1 MRNAAVFPSWEGH
14 GWRVG
19 SERRPARPAR
29 YLRCPRPLQASR
41 STRRRAHAPRASPP
55 AHLQSRAQQL
65 CRPLAGGVAHD
76 LAEKRKAVPSVPP
89 QREPLVRRVEDSEG
103 VTGGHYEPMQPESRR
118 AGHGRSATLAL
129 TGAAARAVARWLV
142 SILPAS
148 TTSAA
153 PGAAPPLHERAAGTS
168 RGGRP
173 ARAPGPPPHS
183 HSRHGFLPDARRI
196 VSSRA
201 AQATLI
207 AYNGS
212 VFPG

>member
-129 TGAAARAVARWLV
+129 TGAAAQAAARWLV
-142 SILPAS
+142 RMSQSSPPRPRRQHPEPRHRCMSGPRGHREAVAQHALP
-148 TTSAA
+148 
-153 PGAAPPLHERAAGTS
+153 GRLHTATHAMVLCQM
-168 RGGRP
+168 RGESSHQGR
-173 ARAPGPPPHS
+173 H
-183 HSRHGFLPDARRI
+183 RR
-196 VSSRA
+196 
-201 AQATLI
+201 
-207 AYNGS
+207 
-212 VFPG
+212 P